1 MLRIKAHN
9 LFKSAYRS
17 SCINIHHS
25 CRNMT
30 YAAIIIGSGQAGGP
44 LAMAFAN
51 AGKRTALIEQVH
63 IGGTCINEGW

>member
-1 MLRIKAHN
+1 MA
-9 LFKSAYRS
+9 
-17 SCINIHHS
+17 
-25 CRNMT
+25 